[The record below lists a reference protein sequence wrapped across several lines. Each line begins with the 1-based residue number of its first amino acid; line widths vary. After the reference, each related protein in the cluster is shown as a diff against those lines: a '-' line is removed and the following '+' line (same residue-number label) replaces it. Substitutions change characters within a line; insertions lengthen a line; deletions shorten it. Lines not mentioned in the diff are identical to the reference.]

1 MIPMIPVSK
10 KAVANRRLYLTNR
23 AELIRYMV
31 GREMTATFPP
41 RNAKIGDVALEL
53 RNLRFRRP
61 LSAAEQTP
69 CACTRHPCRTAPPHI
84 PFRFPIASRNR
95 FPCKR
100 PRR

>member
-10 KAVANRRLYLTNR
+10 NAVANRRLYLTNR
-23 AELIRYMV
+23 AELID
-31 GREMTATFPP
+31 FSD
-41 RNAKIGDVALEL
+41 GDVLSRISLNEGL
-53 RNLRFRRP
+53 PKSVRFRRT

-84 PFRFPIASRNR
+84 RFRFPIASRNR